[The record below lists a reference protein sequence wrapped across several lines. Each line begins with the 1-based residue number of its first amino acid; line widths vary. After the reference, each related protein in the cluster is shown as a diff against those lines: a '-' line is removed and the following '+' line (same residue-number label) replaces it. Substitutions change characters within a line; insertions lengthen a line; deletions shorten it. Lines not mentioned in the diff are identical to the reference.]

1 MAKGNHCNILKGNNI
16 KTNNELISMTFFKKR
31 KVITQNQ
38 SKEKT
43 KQNSSKK
50 KKIALTVKMM
60 NIHS

>member
-1 MAKGNHCNILKGNNI
+1 MAKVNHCNILKGNNI
-16 KTNNELISMTFFKKR
+16 KTNNELISMPFKKKR

-43 KQNSSKK
+43 KQNNSKK
-50 KKIALTVKMM
+50 IIALTVKMM

>member
-16 KTNNELISMTFFKKR
+16 KTNNELISMTFKKKR

-43 KQNSSKK
+43 KQNNSKK
-50 KKIALTVKMM
+50 IIALTVKMM

>member
-16 KTNNELISMTFFKKR
+16 KTNNELISMTFLKKR

-43 KQNSSKK
+43 KQNNSKK
-50 KKIALTVKMM
+50 IIALTVKMM

>member
-1 MAKGNHCNILKGNNI
+1 MAKVNHCNILKGNNI
-16 KTNNELISMTFFKKR
+16 KTNNELISMTFKKKR

-43 KQNSSKK
+43 KQNNSKK
-50 KKIALTVKMM
+50 IIALTVKMM